1 MPEDIQCIQ
10 YVYTEY
16 KYVDMSQVLF
26 ISGKHSCKHQ
36 KCLYVDGYK
45 YLHRKGVYRYP
56 TPLTHQYNTGISCLE
71 RRKSYTGHFL
81 SVLLL
86 FNLLH

>member
-56 TPLTHQYNTGISCLE
+56 TPLSNSPVQYWYKLFGKEEELHRS
-71 RRKSYTGHFL
+71 L
-81 SVLLL
+81 SVCT
-86 FNLLH
+86 FAF